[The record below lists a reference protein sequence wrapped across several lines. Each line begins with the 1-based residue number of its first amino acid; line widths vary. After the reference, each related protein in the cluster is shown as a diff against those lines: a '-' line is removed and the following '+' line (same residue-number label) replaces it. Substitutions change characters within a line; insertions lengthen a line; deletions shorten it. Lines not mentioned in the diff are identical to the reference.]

1 MTAAGTDVSA
11 LCATAPAEAM
21 ADTRAA
27 DSVSSVSRGRKRVR
41 RMVRKTI
48 AIAASRRARPAML
61 EKPLEAAD
69 FEPPGH

>member
-1 MTAAGTDVSA
+1 
-11 LCATAPAEAM
+11 
-21 ADTRAA
+21 
-27 DSVSSVSRGRKRVR
+27 
-41 RMVRKTI
+41 MVRKTI